1 MGLVDCGRQ
10 GSAFVAANVGAGAEF
25 GFPMG
30 DDVNHPVT
38 TALGWALAAVVTVLN
53 VVLIYLTVTG

>member
-1 MGLVDCGRQ
+1 
-10 GSAFVAANVGAGAEF
+10 
-25 GFPMG
+25 MG

-38 TALGWALAAVVTVLN
+38 TALGWLVAAIITVLN